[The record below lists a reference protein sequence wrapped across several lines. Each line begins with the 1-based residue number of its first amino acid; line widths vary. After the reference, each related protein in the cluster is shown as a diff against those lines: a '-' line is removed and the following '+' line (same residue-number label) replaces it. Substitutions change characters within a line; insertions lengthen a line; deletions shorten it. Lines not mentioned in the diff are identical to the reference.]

1 MVMPILPWTIIARPP
16 PGSSRAVIY
25 KYTNDL
31 KVAMAKN
38 EIHKRTLNILSNLW
52 WKYMPGTVIEV
63 KWPTGWFLIHEMMD
77 GTRTSGE
84 SADPN
89 DHYRP
94 ALEKNVG
101 KQGWDWDWRIGCV
114 WNADDGVGTTGY
126 ATLLIKFRKSK
137 EEYATVAKLKWG

>member
-1 MVMPILPWTIIARPP
+1 
-16 PGSSRAVIY
+16 
-25 KYTNDL
+25 
-31 KVAMAKN
+31 MAKY
-38 EIHKRTLNILSNLW
+38 EIHRRTLNILSNLW

-101 KQGWDWDWRIGCV
+101 KQGWDWDWRIGSIA
-114 WNADDGVGTTGY
+114 ADNGFGTTGHD
-126 ATLLIKFRKSK
+126 TLLIKIRKGK
-137 EEYATVAKLKWG
+137 DEYATVAKLKWM